1 MTSIDDIDKLLYKPA
16 RELVKILDIIGRET
30 IFKPNI
36 PLIYLYKNGTVE
48 KVIKIDQ

>member
-1 MTSIDDIDKLLYKPA
+1 LTSIGDFDNLFYKPA

-30 IFKPNI
+30 IFKPNV

-48 KVIKIDQ
+48 KVIKMDQ